1 MYDWGKSVYFFT
13 EKSTRSE
20 SIASYVQLWQKMEF
34 GWDWSSLN
42 APQHTVTSEEHHL
55 EIYTSFDWM
64 FLCETKEGLHTC
76 SKQQRSLLRSA
87 SAETGKQTKALTLN
101 EGKTKSLPALL
112 SHHFKTWM
120 FQLGEKP
127 VLQGEELQYVGF
139 PFRIH
144 LDPQPELAEMCVFT

>member
-1 MYDWGKSVYFFT
+1 
-13 EKSTRSE
+13 
-20 SIASYVQLWQKMEF
+20 MEF

-87 SAETGKQTKALTLN
+87 SAGTGKQTKALTLN
-101 EGKTKSLPALL
+101 EGKTKSLPALR

-120 FQLGEKP
+120 F
-127 VLQGEELQYVGF
+127 
-139 PFRIH
+139 
-144 LDPQPELAEMCVFT
+144 